1 MDLKIMKSTGKEWY
15 DKCIGER
22 FTIHSESKK
31 GGRGKYVVR
40 IPKHLRELMNG
51 HMYGWVDKEHCIL
64 LKPLP
69 CDYKLITLNNTL
81 ALIPVEEEQWKLK
94 I

>member
-40 IPKHLRELMNG
+40 IPKHLREL
-51 HMYGWVDKEHCIL
+51 
-64 LKPLP
+64 
-69 CDYKLITLNNTL
+69 ITLNNTL
-81 ALIPVEEEQWKLK
+81 ALIPVEEEQ
-94 I
+94 

>member
-31 GGRGKYVVR
+31 GGKGNM
-40 IPKHLRELMNG
+40 L
-51 HMYGWVDKEHCIL
+51 
-64 LKPLP
+64 
-69 CDYKLITLNNTL
+69 
-81 ALIPVEEEQWKLK
+81 
-94 I
+94 